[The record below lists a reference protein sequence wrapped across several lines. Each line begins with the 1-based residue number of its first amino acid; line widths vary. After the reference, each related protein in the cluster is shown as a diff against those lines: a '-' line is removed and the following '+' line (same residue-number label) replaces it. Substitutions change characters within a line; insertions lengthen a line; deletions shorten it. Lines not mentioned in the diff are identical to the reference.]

1 MSELTE
7 KQLSLLREFAEEMK
21 NIEYWIGGGYG
32 VDGIAGRITR
42 EHGDIDI
49 IIPIEMTPQITD
61 FFQRRLYDVSEKHK
75 NLQAKK
81 GDVKVD
87 IVRLETEGGCYMFS
101 TERFFKNI
109 KIPKNLYGT
118 RKCRIGDVEYNSL
131 DSTLLLASKLI
142 NINQAREA
150 DKEDV
155 KLLEPFSDKKKL
167 KELFRI
173 IGADGRI

>member
-7 KQLSLLREFAEEMK
+7 KQLSLLREFSKEMK

-49 IIPIEMTPQITD
+49 IIPIETTPQVAD
-61 FFQRRLYDVSEKHK
+61 FFQRRSYDVYKRHQ

-87 IVRLETEGGCYMFS
+87 IVQLETEGDCYVFS
-101 TERFFKNI
+101 TERF
-109 KIPKNLYGT
+109 
-118 RKCRIGDVEYNSL
+118 
-131 DSTLLLASKLI
+131 
-142 NINQAREA
+142 
-150 DKEDV
+150 
-155 KLLEPFSDKKKL
+155 L
-167 KELFRI
+167 KT
-173 IGADGRI
+173 